1 MFDQLVEITVYAQ
14 GNENTGTILNT
25 SNTGMAH
32 DAINDQTPV
41 NVVSNFLFSFF
52 FSLGSVVFAWD

>member
-1 MFDQLVEITVYAQ
+1 MFDQLVEITAYAQ
-14 GNENTGTILNT
+14 GNGNTGTVLNKF
-25 SNTGMAH
+25 NTGMVH

-52 FSLGSVVFAWD
+52 FLLNLIFINFH